1 MDPTLDNELLREI
14 IARTEAEEERN
25 NPMFPRGGTDE
36 IDREIESSEFKL
48 GGQSVYEMKRAL
60 DRSLDDWPEE
70 D

>member
-36 IDREIESSEFKL
+36 IDRHIEGHEF
-48 GGQSVYEMKRAL
+48 
-60 DRSLDDWPEE
+60 SLDDV
-70 D
+70 DVYGQLND